1 MFGALKHDLWN
12 ERNKNIYEDT
22 ESDLQEFLQRLDKL
36 IKHLNEYLNT
46 NNISQNTLHEI
57 DRQNASLKEESMHKL
72 NEPSECI
79 LIFTNA
85 SWKANNKSCMADLQD
100 EWKDH
105 ALVGFFFM
113 GVSNLLTLVEA
124 QVLLITSFIAISMG

>member
-1 MFGALKHDLWN
+1 MH
-12 ERNKNIYEDT
+12 EDT
-22 ESDLQEFLQRLDKL
+22 ESDLQEFLQRLDRKL
-36 IKHLNEYLNT
+36 IKHSNEYLNT

-57 DRQNASLKEESMHKL
+57 DRQNASSKEESMHKL

-105 ALVGFFFM
+105 ALVVFFFFM
-113 GVSNLLTLVEA
+113 GVSNLFTLVEA
-124 QVLLITSFIAISMG
+124 QDLLITSFIAISMG

>member
-1 MFGALKHDLWN
+1 MH
-12 ERNKNIYEDT
+12 EDT
-22 ESDLQEFLQRLDKL
+22 ESDLQEFLQRLDRKL
-36 IKHLNEYLNT
+36 IKHSNEYLNT

-57 DRQNASLKEESMHKL
+57 DRQNASSKEESMHKL

-105 ALVGFFFM
+105 ALVVFFFFM

-124 QVLLITSFIAISMG
+124 QDLLITSFIAISMG